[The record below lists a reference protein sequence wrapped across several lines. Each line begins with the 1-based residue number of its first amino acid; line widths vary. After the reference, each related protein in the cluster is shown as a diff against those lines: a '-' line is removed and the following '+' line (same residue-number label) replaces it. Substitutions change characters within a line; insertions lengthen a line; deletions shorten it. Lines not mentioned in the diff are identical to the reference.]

1 MQERMKPPTYRCF
14 CHPFTR
20 TRVHAQDIIV
30 FLSFSKATAMSSN
43 DSAQTTQGMGQDYNA
58 NSLTQMAAV
67 KLSAAY
73 IRQAIDAIEMESLP
87 LVIIGDYGSS
97 HGSNSMHAMQFIIQT
112 LKETKKVDEN
122 KQQIL
127 VVHNDLPTNDWA
139 SLFDIL
145 NKNSSYH
152 GVASGRSFYQ
162 QCLPSNSLTIGY
174 TSTSLHWLSHKPC
187 NLSDQCL
194 VHCSLNDNEINAFKH
209 QAALDYAHFLEYR
222 SRELVPGGVL
232 ILVILANNGKATR
245 DHGELLYRCAR
256 ALLSSPELLDY
267 TLPIYC
273 RSYSECV
280 DRDLFA
286 KFDLELIK
294 SDTVNVKSILGE
306 QLRNGEI
313 TLDYLARVLTAAV
326 RIALEYP
333 LKQALIDNGQ
343 RSSEEIDKILDQYWD
358 LHEKGMKEQ
367 LDDFETDMMVIDLVL
382 KKIKK

>member
-1 MQERMKPPTYRCF
+1 
-14 CHPFTR
+14 
-20 TRVHAQDIIV
+20 
-30 FLSFSKATAMSSN
+30 MSSN
-43 DSAQTTQGMGQDYNA
+43 DSALTTQGMEQGYDT
-58 NSLTQMAAV
+58 NSQIQMAAV
-67 KLSAAY
+67 ELSAPY
-73 IRQAIDAIEMESLP
+73 IREAIDALEIESLP

-97 HGSNSMHAMQFIIQT
+97 YGSNSMHAMQFIIQT
-112 LKETKKVDEN
+112 LKKTKKLNEN

-127 VVHNDLPTNDWA
+127 VVHNDLATNDWI

-152 GVASGRSFYQ
+152 GVASGRSFYK

-174 TSTSLHWLSHKPC
+174 TSTALHWLSQKPC

-232 ILVILANNGKATR
+232 ILVILGDNGKANR

-256 ALLSSPELLDY
+256 VQ
-267 TLPIYC
+267 TM
-273 RSYSECV
+273 
-280 DRDLFA
+280 
-286 KFDLELIK
+286 
-294 SDTVNVKSILGE
+294 
-306 QLRNGEI
+306 
-313 TLDYLARVLTAAV
+313 AV

-333 LKQALIDNGQ
+333 LKQALINNEQ
-343 RSSEEIDKILDQYWD
+343 RSAEEIDKILDQYWD
-358 LHEKGMKEQ
+358 LHEKGIQEQ
-367 LDDFETDMMVIDLVL
+367 LDDVETDMMVINLVL